1 MLRKLAFLHAQTEAC
16 ECEHAANRRDRRG
29 ATLVLR
35 WKGLLVGL
43 AVALFGAGI
52 AASQSVAASRSTRT
66 ISLYHIHTKETLT
79 VTYKKNG
86 KFVPDALKKINW
98 HMRDWREN
106 TEVEI
111 DPRLVDLLWE
121 MHTELGSKEPIHIIC
136 GYRSAKTNNMLRRT
150 RGGQAKRSFHISG
163 KAIDASFPDVP
174 VKRMRY
180 SALVRERGGVGYYPT
195 SGIPFVHVDVG
206 RVRAWPRV
214 PRYEL
219 ALLFPNGKTKH
230 RPTKGG
236 PITRKD
242 VHIARARYTELAT
255 QVAAF
260 HEDRHQPKTPMM
272 MAEATTPTLKI
283 PTPKP
288 ASPPEVQVASLSPIA
303 PAPAAMPAP
312 QITPTPRLAAP
323 PKRAVP
329 PPSEAERKRLNELV
343 TRASLTPSDRTNQR
357 PPAADRRRLDEL
369 ISYAS
374 LGHRASQSPRSVTRG
389 FTTANTSLGLGSRF
403 QEPAKQSKRDARTM
417 TRMAAFNPAPA
428 ANTPT
433 NMADIDAANWS
444 GGWAPAPAFD
454 EDHPEEL
461 SYRPFPLASL
471 LTQSASIDDDA
482 LGGLVHPDVA
492 RTLDLLN
499 EDQIVLPL
507 RLRPGRQ
514 AAEFMWA
521 QQFQGKAVNLTA
533 LELAEPPRPVP
544 AGLTS
549 RSVRTSWR

>member
-1 MLRKLAFLHAQTEAC
+1 
-16 ECEHAANRRDRRG
+16 
-29 ATLVLR
+29 
-35 WKGLLVGL
+35 
-43 AVALFGAGI
+43 
-52 AASQSVAASRSTRT
+52 
-66 ISLYHIHTKETLT
+66 
-79 VTYKKNG
+79 
-86 KFVPDALKKINW
+86 
-98 HMRDWREN
+98 MRDWREN

-121 MHTELGSKEPIHIIC
+121 MHTELESKEPIHIIC

-242 VHIARARYTELAT
+242 VQIARSRYKKLAT

-272 MAEATTPTLKI
+272 MAEAATPALKI

-303 PAPAAMPAP
+303 QAPAAIPAP
-312 QITPTPRLAAP
+312 QITRTPRLVAP

-343 TRASLTPSDRTNQR
+343 TRASLTPSDRTYQR

-374 LGHRASQSPRSVTRG
+374 LGHRAPQSPRSVTRG

-461 SYRPFPLASL
+461 SYRPFPLAPL

>member
-1 MLRKLAFLHAQTEAC
+1 MPGKLAALHAQAEAC
-16 ECEHAANRRDRRG
+16 ERVHAAGRLEKQG
-29 ATLVLR
+29 ANLVLR
-35 WKGLLVGL
+35 WKGLLAGL
-43 AVALFGAGI
+43 AVALIGAGI
-52 AASQSVAASRSTRT
+52 AAPLSVAASNGTRT

-79 VTYKKNG
+79 VTYKKSG

-180 SALVRERGGVGYYPT
+180 SALIRERGGVGYYPT

-242 VHIARARYTELAT
+242 VHVARSRYKKLAT

-260 HEDRHQPKTPMM
+260 HEDRSRPKTPMM
-272 MAEATTPTLKI
+272 VAEAATPALRA
-283 PTPKP
+283 PAPKP
-288 ASPPEVQVASLSPIA
+288 ASPPEV
-303 PAPAAMPAP
+303 
-312 QITPTPRLAAP
+312 
-323 PKRAVP
+323 
-329 PPSEAERKRLNELV
+329 
-343 TRASLTPSDRTNQR
+343 
-357 PPAADRRRLDEL
+357 
-369 ISYAS
+369 
-374 LGHRASQSPRSVTRG
+374 
-389 FTTANTSLGLGSRF
+389 
-403 QEPAKQSKRDARTM
+403 
-417 TRMAAFNPAPA
+417 
-428 ANTPT
+428 
-433 NMADIDAANWS
+433 
-444 GGWAPAPAFD
+444 
-454 EDHPEEL
+454 
-461 SYRPFPLASL
+461 
-471 LTQSASIDDDA
+471 
-482 LGGLVHPDVA
+482 
-492 RTLDLLN
+492 
-499 EDQIVLPL
+499 
-507 RLRPGRQ
+507 
-514 AAEFMWA
+514 
-521 QQFQGKAVNLTA
+521 
-533 LELAEPPRPVP
+533 
-544 AGLTS
+544 
-549 RSVRTSWR
+549 

>member
-1 MLRKLAFLHAQTEAC
+1 MLAKLAAFPAQAKTCDREQ
-16 ECEHAANRRDRRG
+16 AAGRLDRRG
-29 ATLVLR
+29 ANLVLR
-35 WKGLLVGL
+35 WKGSLVGL
-43 AVALFGAGI
+43 AVALVSAGI
-52 AASQSVAASRSTRT
+52 AASQSVAVSNSTRT

-79 VTYKKNG
+79 VTYKKDG

-106 TEVEI
+106 TQVEI
-111 DPRLVDLLWE
+111 DPRLIDLLWE

-150 RGGQAKRSFHISG
+150 RGGQAKRSFHITG

-180 SALVRERGGVGYYPT
+180 SALIRERGGVGYYPT
-195 SGIPFVHVDVG
+195 SGIPFVHVDTG

-219 ALLFPNGKTKH
+219 ALLFPNGRTKH
-230 RPTKGG
+230 RPSKGG

-242 VHIARARYTELAT
+242 VHVARSRYKGLAT

-260 HEDRHQPKTPMM
+260 HADRVGPKTPMVV
-272 MAEATTPTLKI
+272 AEAAEPALKV
-283 PTPKP
+283 PAPKP
-288 ASPPEVQVASLSPIA
+288 ISPPEVQVASLSPVA
-303 PAPAAMPAP
+303 PPPAAMPAP
-312 QITPTPRLAAP
+312 RLTGPPRLVARP
-323 PKRAVP
+323 RRAVT

-343 TRASLTPSDRTNQR
+343 ARASLTPSDRTYQH

-369 ISYAS
+369 IS
-374 LGHRASQSPRSVTRG
+374 R
-389 FTTANTSLGLGSRF
+389 TSLGRSAPQSFQSAARGFAAAAASTTMGSRF
-403 QEPAKQSKRDARTM
+403 REPAKQSKKDTRTM
-417 TRMAAFNPAPA
+417 TRFAALNPPAPA
-428 ANTPT
+428 NAPPSMT
-433 NMADIDAANWS
+433 DIDAGNWS

-461 SYRPFPLASL
+461 SYRPFPLAPL
-471 LTQSASIDDDA
+471 LTQSASLDDDA

-492 RTLDLLN
+492 RTLDLLD

-514 AAEFMWA
+514 VAETMWA

-533 LELAEPPRPVP
+533 LEHAEPARPVP
-544 AGLTS
+544 AGLAS
-549 RSVRTSWR
+549 RSVRTR